1 MFGDVIEYLDEN
13 DLVKANHVRQVM
25 DLPEGATP
33 ALKNVVQ
40 AYLLKTFAVR
50 LMTKLP
56 ADSPTAEDVQQ
67 QVAAMMAQKQ
77 ELLLAGYGETS
88 GITQDLLW
96 ALKELYGANTKLM
109 LAAYGVQP
117 PAADPRK
124 VELCATYVPGDDKR
138 TLGRTHSFILYT
150 NQLGAMS
157 YVSVHANEKKVL
169 EAEYGPWMPSR
180 FPDKELTRATVAVGD
195 AADGKFDLLTAG
207 ADEINRAALPYHMLI
222 RNCNTAARFLL
233 EMADLKRRSGANI
246 KTTIFG
252 WYGSLGKDIE
262 KKVPK
267 QKVETEKGN
276 RKEKTKEKQEEK
288 QALEGQLDPPRR
300 ARAMAKTSRVGSS
313 SAVEEQGTPARA
325 RAMADT
331 PQFIPA
337 PGPVTTATPAPVGI
351 NATPATAAP
360 LNPATANALS
370 AVGGTT
376 TTTSTTTT
384 ATPPSTS
391 AKSSS
396 STTTVTS
403 TGTHSPPRG
412 GASSSRNA
420 PPAEEHT
427 MTLFVG
433 ITVGT
438 TEIDKGTTVEVLK
451 EYKNRNEVQIRILP
465 DGPTIDVDRD
475 VLFDSAD

>member
-1 MFGDVIEYLDEN
+1 MRRRFS
-13 DLVKANHVRQVM
+13 
-25 DLPEGATP
+25 
-33 ALKNVVQ
+33 
-40 AYLLKTFAVR
+40 
-50 LMTKLP
+50 KL
-56 ADSPTAEDVQQ
+56 Q
-67 QVAAMMAQKQ
+67 
-77 ELLLAGYGETS
+77 
-88 GITQDLLW
+88 
-96 ALKELYGANTKLM
+96 
-109 LAAYGVQP
+109 
-117 PAADPRK
+117 
-124 VELCATYVPGDDKR
+124 
-138 TLGRTHSFILYT
+138 
-150 NQLGAMS
+150 
-157 YVSVHANEKKVL
+157 
-169 EAEYGPWMPSR
+169 YGPWMPSR
-180 FPDKELTRATVAVGD
+180 FPDKGLTATVAVGD

-207 ADEINRAALPYHMLI
+207 ADEINGAALPYHMLI

-233 EMADLKRRSGANI
+233 EMADLKRWSGANI

-267 QKVETEKGN
+267 QKVEKEKGN
-276 RKEKTKEKQEEK
+276 RKEKTKEKQEEKK

-391 AKSSS
+391 ANSSS